1 MKTTTNEI
9 TTEANAVPAAPAL
22 INEAPGLQSTAVRFP
37 GTVNVPEDIT
47 AKNERAAYAAAFRRG
62 FAGVRLDFFSL
73 ALAPVLGRGWLDGN
87 RYAENARTTAEAVA
101 EYIAAPVVR
110 KARRTRSPKAA

>member
-9 TTEANAVPAAPAL
+9 TTGASTVPAAPAL
-22 INEAPGLQSTAVRFP
+22 SEAPGQTGTAVRFS
-37 GTVNVPEDIT
+37 GKVNIPADLS
-47 AKNERAAYAAAFRRG
+47 AQNERAAYAAAFRRG

-87 RYAENARTTAEAVA
+87 RYAENVRTTAEAVA
-101 EYIAAPVVR
+101 EYIAAPTHK
-110 KARRTRSPKAA
+110 KARRTRTPKAA

>member
-9 TTEANAVPAAPAL
+9 TTEAHAVPAAPAL
-22 INEAPGLQSTAVRFP
+22 INEAPGLQSTAIRFP

-62 FAGVRLDFFSL
+62 FAGVRLDFFSI

-87 RYAENARTTAEAVA
+87 RYAENVRTTAEAVA
-101 EYIAAPVVR
+101 EYIAAPVVTMK
-110 KARRTRSPKAA
+110 KARRTRKAA

>member
-9 TTEANAVPAAPAL
+9 TTEAHAVPAAPAL
-22 INEAPGLQSTAVRFP
+22 NHEAPGLQSTAIRFL
-37 GTVNVPEDIT
+37 GTVTVPEDIT

-87 RYAENARTTAEAVA
+87 RYAENVRTTAEAVV
-101 EYIAAPVVR
+101 EYITAPT
-110 KARRTRSPKAA
+110 KARRTRKAA